1 MWIRTGAKGNR
12 LMQNGEPE
20 AKVVGSVLTQE
31 GRSAAHM
38 DCSEHVFPA
47 PKTPDPAGKPC
58 GLLSCGGS
66 AEIQTH
72 PLCVHSTLNLL
83 HRAPHLGCSLIL
95 QTCQVW
101 GSAAQDPRAP
111 TVTQHKQEC
120 GWRENALC
128 YQVQKRTKVGQGSES
143 MHRHPS
149 NQGFSP
155 QRQRGCSAVPEEAEQ
170 EQRRHRTANVHI
182 H

>member
-1 MWIRTGAKGNR
+1 MESEHSWFEAQTWITTGAKGNR

-20 AKVVGSVLTQE
+20 AKVAGSVLTQE
-31 GRSAAHM
+31 GRSAAHV

-83 HRAPHLGCSLIL
+83 HRAPHLGCSLTL

-101 GSAAQDPRAP
+101 ASAAQAPRAP
-111 TVTQHKQEC
+111 TVSSAQAGVWLERKCSLLPSPEKDQ
-120 GWRENALC
+120 GI
-128 YQVQKRTKVGQGSES
+128 GQGSES

-155 QRQRGCSAVPEEAEQ
+155 QRQRGC
-170 EQRRHRTANVHI
+170 
-182 H
+182 